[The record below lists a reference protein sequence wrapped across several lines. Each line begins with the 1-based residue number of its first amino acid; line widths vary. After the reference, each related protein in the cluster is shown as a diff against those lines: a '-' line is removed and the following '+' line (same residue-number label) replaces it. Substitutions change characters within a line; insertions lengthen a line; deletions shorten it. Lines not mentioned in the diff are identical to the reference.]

1 MHKVYGIFEVLFTL
15 FYNDQTGQISLVIES
30 PWEED
35 FEENVLLIGETIMLS
50 QNYIRLNL

>member
-1 MHKVYGIFEVLFTL
+1 MEYLNFEVLFPL
-15 FYNDQTGQISLVIES
+15 FYNDQTGKISLVIES